1 MALETRGTRKHHSE
15 RMPIALVTGAG
26 VRVGRA
32 IALALG
38 QAGFDL
44 LLHVNSSVGP
54 AEEVAQEVRAMGRS
68 ASVLRAD
75 LGDPLGVESLAATV
89 GRSTRVLDLLVHN
102 AGLYEQVPFAEIT
115 RQQYQRMLAVNLDAP
130 FFLTQ
135 ALLPAL
141 EAAESPLV
149 VHITDVGAERP
160 AVTGYAHY
168 AVSKAGLLMLTR
180 ALALELAPKVRVN
193 AVAPGAVAFPVDM
206 DEQRRKEE
214 LARVPLGRVGTVED
228 IGRAVVFLATQAP
241 YITGQVI
248 NVDGGRSSLL

>member
-1 MALETRGTRKHHSE
+1 MRKHHSAP
-15 RMPIALVTGAG
+15 MPIALVTGAG

-32 IALALG
+32 IALALA

-44 LLHVNSSVGP
+44 LLHVNSSVALAEQV
-54 AEEVAQEVRAMGRS
+54 AEETRALGRS
-68 ASVLRAD
+68 ATVLRAD
-75 LGDPLGVESLAATV
+75 LADPLGVESLAATV
-89 GRSTRVLDLLVHN
+89 GRTTRVLDLLVHN
-102 AGLYEQVPFAEIT
+102 AGIYERVPFAEIT
-115 RQQYQRMLAVNLDAP
+115 REQYQRMLAVNLDAP

-160 AVTGYAHY
+160 AVSGYAHY

-180 ALALELAPKVRVN
+180 TLAQELAPRVRVN
-193 AVAPGAVAFPVDM
+193 AVAPGTVAFPVDL

-214 LARVPLGRVGTVED
+214 LARIPLGRIGTVED
-228 IGRAVVFLATQAP
+228 IARTVVFLATQAP
-241 YITGQVI
+241 FITGQVI
-248 NVDGGRSSLL
+248 NVDGGRSSVL